1 MEFTSA
7 VQSDSR
13 FTHIF
18 CQQATCK
25 PVTELMQQEMKTL
38 QDSAVSDSVVLRIL
52 ASMGLSYHGILYET
66 IEYISCA
73 EGLHSCQC

>member
-1 MEFTSA
+1 MLC
-7 VQSDSR
+7 
-13 FTHIF
+13 H
-18 CQQATCK
+18 QAGCK

-52 ASMGLSYHGILYET
+52 ASMGLSYHGILDET
-66 IEYISCA
+66 IEYLSCA